1 MKNQMLIVSAVAA
14 ACLSLAAAELRK
26 DFRIRDPF
34 VLTDNGT
41 YYLYESK
48 PWFGGNGVS
57 VRTSTDLEHWSEKKP
72 AMVVPAGVPVTAVW
86 APEVHKYEGAYYLFT
101 TLTEE
106 KGSAPIQ
113 AMNPKA
119 KEGHLMDPRLDKF
132 FASKFRRARGEAAA
146 FVASVYAWIKLK
158 QDDEQA
164 ARAALT
170 AAKNK
175 SDHPV
180 LLENHEKLVNGKAK
194 QFSNAGFGDM
204 WYALFLEEPKMKP
217 QRQRQ
222 GRPF

>member
-1 MKNQMLIVSAVAA
+1 MQDAGYAHMGVGFATG
-14 ACLSLAAAELRK
+14 
-26 DFRIRDPF
+26 RD
-34 VLTDNGT
+34 
-41 YYLYESK
+41 
-48 PWFGGNGVS
+48 
-57 VRTSTDLEHWSEKKP
+57 
-72 AMVVPAGVPVTAVW
+72 
-86 APEVHKYEGAYYLFT
+86 
-101 TLTEE
+101 
-106 KGSAPIQ
+106 
-113 AMNPKA
+113 KA
-119 KEGHLMDPRLDKF
+119 
-132 FASKFRRARGEAAA
+132 
-146 FVASVYAWIKLK
+146 
-158 QDDEQA
+158 EQA